1 MKDDFDVTDTLAPKS
16 DQLNADDLIA
26 GDVVVKITGISR
38 GSEDQPIILDISG
51 DRPLMPYKPCKTM
64 RRLMAIIWG
73 KKGKDWVGRRLQLYN
88 KTDVMNRGERTGGI
102 RIRAM
107 SGIDKPTAV
116 PLTVS
121 RGKRSEWKV
130 IPLPDDEHYPQDL
143 FEKNIQAWSEL
154 IAEGKMSARQVI
166 EKAQHRAKL
175 SDDQLKVVASI
186 KVTK

>member
-1 MKDDFDVTDTLAPKS
+1 MNDDFDVTDTLAPKS
-16 DQLNADDLIA
+16 DQLNADDLIE
-26 GDVVVKITGISR
+26 DIVVKITGISR
-38 GSEDQPIILDISG
+38 GGEDQPIILNISG

-64 RRLMAIIWG
+64 RRLMATIWG
-73 KKGKDWVGRRLQLYN
+73 KKGKEWVGRRLQLFN

-121 RGKRSEWKV
+121 RGKRQDWTV
-130 IPLPDDEHYPQDL
+130 LPLPDEYYPQDL

-154 IAEGKMSARQVI
+154 IAEGKMSVEQVI
-166 EKAQHRAKL
+166 EKAQQRAKL
-175 SDDQLKVVASI
+175 SDDQLNIIASI